1 MKILDSLKNSV
12 YVKERLMDVSLKKV
26 KRGFLLCVVGVW
38 KPQLGTWHT
47 VSTKYV
53 ITVKSSP
60 LPD

>member
-38 KPQLGTWHT
+38 KPQLCTWHT
-47 VSTKYV
+47 VSTK
-53 ITVKSSP
+53 
-60 LPD
+60 